1 MSTRSPTDPYR
12 PADAGEDDED
22 ALTRGILDEDA
33 LSDEERRRRKKE
45 KKREKKDGKKDRL
58 GSGRGVETLFRTS
71 YRTHIDMSQLADTK
85 ANIMITINGLMASIL
100 LASISPKIDANP
112 WLLLPTT
119 VLLSACLGS
128 LVFAVQAARPRLN
141 SRMVTLEE
149 VRRDA
154 ANILFFGNFTSL
166 PQDDYVKGMTELLRD
181 NERLYVS
188 MLRDIY
194 NLGAVLDRKF
204 RLLRVSYTIFM
215 WGLIAGIGLFVAV
228 FLGIVLFGTPTQPL
242 GTQSF

>member
-1 MSTRSPTDPYR
+1 MSNPSGPQEGR
-12 PADAGEDDED
+12 PRGPEPEG
-22 ALTRGILDEDA
+22 GILDEEA
-33 LSDEERRRRKKE
+33 AAAAAEAEAKRRKKE
-45 KKREKKDGKKDRL
+45 KKQEKKEARKKDRL

-71 YRTHIDMSQLADTK
+71 YRTHIDMSALADAK

-119 VLLSACLGS
+119 VLLSGCLGS
-128 LVFAVQAARPRLN
+128 LVFAVLAARPRLT
-141 SRMVTLEE
+141 SRTVTLDE

-166 PQDDYVKGMTELLRD
+166 PPDDYVTGMTELLRD
-181 NERLYVS
+181 TDRLYIS

-194 NLGAVLDRKF
+194 NLGAVLERKF

-215 WGLIAGIGLFVAV
+215 WGLIAGVGLFVAV
-228 FLGIVLFGTPTQPL
+228 FLGIVLFGTPARPV
-242 GTQSF
+242 GTI